1 MDDFEKIKVDVNFI
15 DGPRVEILDTHSREY
30 LVEIYEKMGDEWA
43 LVYAN
48 HESHHPFTWFKYL
61 RKFRTRWRIKVWGLE
76 NGLPVHLYQHTYNE
90 RGKNV
95 LLRFDHDS
103 YKISLEW
110 LHKAEQFKINT
121 GSFVLVESKF
131 AERLRK
137 DYAGGITI
145 ISKQNDI
152 EGFCNRNRIY
162 ACFEIGKHDIQSNM
176 WDFWESKGIFE
187 NHASYYDS
195 WHHPHNWIGLKNENI
210 FDDILGL

>member
-1 MDDFEKIKVDVNFI
+1 MEDFEKIKVDVNFV
-15 DGPRVEILDTHSREY
+15 DGPRVEILDEHSQEY
-30 LVEIYEKMGDEWA
+30 LVEFYEKLGDEWA

-48 HESHHPFTWFKYL
+48 HQGHRPFTWFSYL
-61 RKFRTRWRIKVWGLE
+61 RKFRTNWRIKVWGME
-76 NGLPVHLYQHTYNE
+76 NNLPVLLYQHTYNE
-90 RGKNV
+90 SGKNI

-110 LHKAEQFKINT
+110 LRKAEQFKKNT

-137 DYAGGITI
+137 DYSGGITI
-145 ISKQNDI
+145 IGKQNDVRD
-152 EGFCNRNRIY
+152 FCNRNRIY
-162 ACFEIGKHDIQSNM
+162 ASFEIGKHDIQSNM

-187 NHASYYDS
+187 NHSSYYDS
-195 WHHPHNWIGLKNENI
+195 WHHPHNWIGLRNENI